1 MTFKEDI
8 AEYLRK
14 QSDEIAD
21 DLCQAFALPF
31 NVESQRVSVELTNKV
46 DNRRYKLTICLKEL
60 KPE

>member
-21 DLCQAFALPF
+21 DLCKAFGLPF
-31 NVESQRVSVELTNKV
+31 DVASQRVSVELTNTV
-46 DNRRYKLTICLKEL
+46 DNRKYKLSVCLKEL
-60 KPE
+60 KE

>member
-21 DLCQAFALPF
+21 DLCTAFDLPF
-31 NVESQRVSVELTNKV
+31 DVASQRVSVELTNKA

-60 KPE
+60 DV